1 MKLNQKLLLGVW
13 VGLGAATVLVSSVNA
28 QSSNKGNTTTIQTN
42 CATGSVIVNISD
54 LNYSAIQSLDSVQT
68 TSGTWAT
75 STYNSPVYGE
85 VDYEGIMVED
95 NNANCGLPTAGVT
108 APLWIVKMNAGVL
121 SGADDSDTYTL
132 SPSNSTDDQ
141 FDYTDNT
148 SNVVFNINTAGGL
161 SALAG
166 NGANGVVSQG
176 VVSLYSPSRIE
187 AVEANIV
194 KRSFNKTDL
203 RKWVFE
209 VTPAMSLT
217 VPANLPS
224 VTYEGSLYVNLYASA
239 NSDSPTE

>member
-1 MKLNQKLLLGVW
+1 M
-13 VGLGAATVLVSSVNA
+13 
-28 QSSNKGNTTTIQTN
+28 
-42 CATGSVIVNISD
+42 NISD

-68 TSGTWAT
+68 TSGTRAS
-75 STYNSPVYGE
+75 STYNSPVYGN
-85 VDYEGIMVED
+85 VDYQGIMVED
-95 NNANCGLPTAGVT
+95 NNANCGLPTVGVT

-132 SPSNSTDDQ
+132 SPSSSTDDQ

-203 RKWVFE
+203 RK
-209 VTPAMSLT
+209 
-217 VPANLPS
+217 
-224 VTYEGSLYVNLYASA
+224 
-239 NSDSPTE
+239 